1 MSKNILPK
9 EALEKDLIKKMKISE
24 DVIIEIRL
32 LLFTRGLLDV

>member
-9 EALEKDLIKKMKISE
+9 EALEKRSYKKMKISE